1 MSDVTTSDALRAS
14 SLTVRRGQHQVLHEL
29 SLQVREGG
37 WLAVVGRNGAGKST
51 LLAALAGLL
60 PYSGKIELAGVNV
73 STLHRRERARRVA
86 YLPQMPIVPEQL
98 GVADYVLLGRV
109 PHAGYF
115 GRSIVADQRIVT
127 DVLRRLELQ
136 HFADRPLGTLSGGE
150 RQRAILARALAGQA
164 SLLLADE
171 PTSALDLGHQQQVLE
186 LIDQLRHSDGL
197 TVITAMHDLT
207 LAAQYAEQV
216 ALLDAGKLIATGS
229 PRDVLTES
237 ALAEHYGAQVDVT
250 LDANSRPVITPRRLQ

>member
-1 MSDVTTSDALRAS
+1 MLRTS
-14 SLTVRRGQHQVLHEL
+14 SLSIRRGQHCVLHEL
-29 SLQVREGG
+29 SLRVREGG

-60 PYSGKIELAGVNV
+60 PYNGEIELDGVDV
-73 STLHRRERARRVA
+73 STLPRRKRAQRIA
-86 YLPQMPIVPEQL
+86 YLPQTPIVPEQL

-115 GRSIVADQRIVT
+115 GRSSSADQRIAT
-127 DVLRRLELQ
+127 DVLRRLELR

-150 RQRAILARALAGQA
+150 RQRAMLARALAGRA
-164 SLLLADE
+164 PLFLADE

-186 LIDQLRHSDGL
+186 LLDQLRSSDGL

-216 ALLDAGKLIATGS
+216 ALLDAGRLAAVGR

-237 ALAEHYGAQVDVT
+237 ALAQHYGVQVDVT
-250 LDANSRPVITPRRLQ
+250 LDINSRPVITPRRSK